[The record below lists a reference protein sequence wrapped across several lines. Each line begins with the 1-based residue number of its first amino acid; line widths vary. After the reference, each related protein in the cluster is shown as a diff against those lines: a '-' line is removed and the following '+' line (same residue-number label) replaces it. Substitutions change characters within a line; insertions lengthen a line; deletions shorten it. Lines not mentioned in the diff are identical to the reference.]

1 MEAARMT
8 RVSTLPS
15 AREQARHALL
25 LLGAPAPARLVVET
39 HRALFDGDLDMP
51 ALAEVLR
58 AEMRAPA
65 PAICHGLSPDLAPR
79 HVALAEWPLEH
90 RIVTARAARAAAL
103 VAVIRIA
110 EFVAMRPG
118 AGRSPERLLRSLAA
132 EVPGGTE
139 AADVAAAARAALDAL
154 EPDQEIEAIS
164 VRAAALDPRRRL
176 FGVPPL
182 PHQRDGA

>member
-1 MEAARMT
+1 MEATRMT

-58 AEMRAPA
+58 AEHRAPA
-65 PAICHGLSPDLAPR
+65 PAICHGLAPDLAPR

-90 RIVTARAARAAAL
+90 RIVTARAA
-103 VAVIRIA
+103 VIRIA

-118 AGRSPERLLRSLAA
+118 AGRSSEMLLRSLAA
-132 EVPGGTE
+132 EVPGGPE

-164 VRAAALDPRRRL
+164 VRAAALDPRHRL